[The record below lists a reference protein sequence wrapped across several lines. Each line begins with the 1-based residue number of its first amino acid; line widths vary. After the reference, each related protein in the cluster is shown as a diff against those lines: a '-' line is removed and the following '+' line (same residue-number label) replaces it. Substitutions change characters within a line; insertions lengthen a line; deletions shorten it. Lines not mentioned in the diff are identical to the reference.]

1 MRASVGAESSS
12 PASRP
17 RARSSESRNSWT
29 AAPGSFRRSVSR
41 APAAAAEAAL
51 PSAHAMCGGATS
63 ATGQLSVRLCGP
75 HADLRTSAHALAHC
89 TSNHAK
95 LATITFSVRSP
106 SRARA
111 CCPTGPGT
119 QHLFEQALGALV
131 TTHHVSE
138 EPTKRL
144 GRACAYMCA
153 TDVRAGPHECTRMGQ
168 QRTVRVRCVCAC
180 VTRCACAAHV
190 PRRARSA
197 SSAAGG
203 ILASRSVVA
212 SRSAPDRR
220 SPKSRSAKPALNATN
235 RPSTA
240 CQRQLKWS
248 PAHSLSLPSLPSTA
262 ALSLL
267 PPLPLLLSPSSRA
280 RARERALRA
289 VDPIL
294 SRARCGPARMRAG

>member
-119 QHLFEQALGALV
+119 QDLFEQALGALV

-168 QRTVRVRCVCAC
+168 QRTV
-180 VTRCACAAHV
+180 
-190 PRRARSA
+190 
-197 SSAAGG
+197 
-203 ILASRSVVA
+203 
-212 SRSAPDRR
+212 
-220 SPKSRSAKPALNATN
+220 
-235 RPSTA
+235 
-240 CQRQLKWS
+240 
-248 PAHSLSLPSLPSTA
+248 
-262 ALSLL
+262 
-267 PPLPLLLSPSSRA
+267 
-280 RARERALRA
+280 
-289 VDPIL
+289 
-294 SRARCGPARMRAG
+294 